1 MEEKILQ
8 TIAQYGLETVCIA
21 LCVNLLTAVIKLP
34 VKKLAKRA
42 KNGANITRFIVFLP
56 LLLGFALS
64 ILYVTFIAQEKI
76 FGKEFVTLWLSSSSL
91 SLTFYAVFE
100 KLVPPKNK
108 EESAAELAASKELL
122 NGIQS
127 ALNNGADAEK
137 TGEENDGQENNE
149 NTDETGSQVGA
160 PCSDKIILRGKRND

>member
-1 MEEKILQ
+1 MTERVIEL
-8 TIAQYGLETVCIA
+8 IAEYGLETVCIA
-21 LCVNLLTAVIKLP
+21 FAINLLTAVIKLP

-64 ILYVTFIAQEKI
+64 ILYVTFIAQEKT

-100 KLVPPKNK
+100 KLTPPKNK
-108 EESAAELAASKELL
+108 KENEKNNDERESAKETISADTEKLA
-122 NGIQS
+122 QS
-127 ALNNGADAEK
+127 A
-137 TGEENDGQENNE
+137 Q
-149 NTDETGSQVGA
+149 
-160 PCSDKIILRGKRND
+160 KIILMGKKDDKTE

>member
-1 MEEKILQ
+1 MGEQILQ
-8 TIAQYGLETVCIA
+8 TVAEYGLETAVLA
-21 LCVNLLTAVIKLP
+21 LAINLLTALVKLP
-34 VKKLAKRA
+34 VKRLANKT

-56 LLLGFALS
+56 ILLGFALS
-64 ILYVTFIAQEKI
+64 ALYTKVFAHGYII
-76 FGKEFVTLWLSSSSL
+76 SKEFTALWLTSSSL

-149 NTDETGSQVGA
+149 NTDETGSPVGA
-160 PCSDKIILRGKRND
+160 PCSEKIILRGKRND